1 MAASYDDVVTELHQA
16 PHTAFVTER
25 KRLAGE
31 LKAAGDKEGAA
42 RLAKLPRPPVSA
54 WVVNQLWW
62 HARDAFEAMLAGAER
77 LRAGDLGAAAAHRE
91 AIGKLRARAAAIL
104 ADAGHAGSEVVLRR
118 VTTTLAAIAA
128 AGGFAPDPAGALGED
143 RDPPGF
149 ETMGIAFPAGA
160 SGGGGGGGGGGEVA
174 PRGAAGAD
182 EPDEADEA
190 GEADET
196 SKADEASEAEANA
209 EEARRRDAEEARR
222 RDAEEARA
230 RAEAAAERRRIE
242 QEAARR
248 QAERQRLEAALR
260 TASGEVERLQR
271 DITRLRGAVAETED
285 KLEKARAIAV
295 DLEARIA
302 DLFSAASPSGVSA
315 APTTPDSSR
324 DRE

>member
-1 MAASYDDVVTELHQA
+1 MAVSYDDAVTELHQA

-31 LKAAGDKEGAA
+31 LKTAGDKEGAA

-128 AGGFAPDPAGALGED
+128 AGGFAPEPAGALGED

-149 ETMGIAFPAGA
+149 ETMGIAFPPGA
-160 SGGGGGGGGGGEVA
+160 SGAGGGEVA

-182 EPDEADEA
+182 EADRADEADEA
-190 GEADET
+190 GEADE
-196 SKADEASEAEANA
+196 ASEVETEAQANA

-222 RDAEEARA
+222 RD
-230 RAEAAAERRRIE
+230 AEAAAERRRIE

-260 TASGEVERLQR
+260 TAVGEVERLQR

-302 DLFSAASPSGVSA
+302 DLA
-315 APTTPDSSR
+315 
-324 DRE
+324 